1 MQTLISSKKQML
13 WYCFCDKNIIFVK
26 YKENIIMDFQ
36 TTKIELIKH
45 LLDVKK
51 QSVLDR
57 LSEILLND
65 NSSIDRD
72 LSPMSIDELNSRI
85 DKSEK
90 DFKNG
95 KVISS
100 ESLLSKYS

>member
-1 MQTLISSKKQML
+1 M
-13 WYCFCDKNIIFVK
+13 K
-26 YKENIIMDFQ
+26 YKEDNIMDFQ

-85 DKSEK
+85 DKSEN
-90 DFKNG
+90 DFKND